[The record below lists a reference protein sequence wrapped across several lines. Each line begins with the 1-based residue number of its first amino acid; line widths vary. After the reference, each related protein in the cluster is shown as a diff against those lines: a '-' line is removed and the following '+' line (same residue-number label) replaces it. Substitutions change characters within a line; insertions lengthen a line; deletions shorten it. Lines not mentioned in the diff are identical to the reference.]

1 MLRDRKIAV
10 FVDVDNALLE
20 YQHYDNVMQQLRSMG
35 EIVCGT
41 VYGAS
46 ERKHKKVIIDA
57 QNNGFA
63 IQLPSRT
70 RRRVRKVFDDRI
82 FVDVADLVL
91 RNSNVDTVAIVSHP
105 TDLVYLFSYLRRAGI
120 QVISTEDLDE
130 QSLALVSQTLD
141 LGKVETIKLP
151 KKSAAPKKPVAPKPL
166 PKVEEPKKEE
176 AKPAPKVEERKPA
189 EKASRAEADR
199 TEELLREI
207 AKLQQSYEAPV
218 REKPAPQTVVEPTP
232 VAEEKP
238 KTKPVEEA
246 QPDIVNETQSLM
258 EKIASLQE
266 ESVTEQPGTVEQP
279 KQQPK
284 TVEPPKPV
292 EEPAIAEPQ
301 PIVEEGPR
309 ATYVS
314 QNDSDLIRR
323 IEELRKNN
331 AGNDSD
337 DLIAEIKKLLD
348 GLE

>member
-20 YQHYDNVMQQLRSMG
+20 YQHYDNVIQQLRSMG

-46 ERKHKKVIIDA
+46 ERKHKKVICDA
-57 QNNGFA
+57 KNNGFA

-82 FVDVADLVL
+82 FVDVTDLISH
-91 RNSNVDTVAIVSHP
+91 NSNIDTVAIVSHP
-105 TDLVYLFSYLRRAGI
+105 ADLVYLFSYLRRAGI
-120 QVISTEDLDE
+120 QVVSTDDLDE

-141 LGKVETIKLP
+141 LGKVEQIKLP
-151 KKSAAPKKPVAPKPL
+151 RKTAVAKKTVAPKAAPKAEPKAVEQKAAK
-166 PKVEEPKKEE
+166 PKVEEPKAEE
-176 AKPAPKVEERKPA
+176 PKRAAKA
-189 EKASRAEADR
+189 ESAENDR
-199 TEELLREI
+199 TAELLREI
-207 AKLQQSYEAPV
+207 EMLKKSYETPAK
-218 REKPAPQTVVEPTP
+218 EKPVKQQQPVVEEPIVEDIP
-232 VAEEKP
+232 E
-238 KTKPVEEA
+238 PVEEP
-246 QPDIVNETQSLM
+246 QPDIKDETQSLM

-266 ESVTEQPGTVEQP
+266 EPAAV
-279 KQQPK
+279 QQP
-284 TVEPPKPV
+284 TIAERPREEAPERVAEPVFEEEPPM
-292 EEPAIAEPQ
+292 
-301 PIVEEGPR
+301 EEGPR
-309 ATYVS
+309 ASYVS

-323 IEELRKNN
+323 IEELRRSN